1 LDLEHCF
8 DAANDGILYSIQ
20 YLAFPSARACPV
32 LFIRLLHSARRH
44 LGVSAGGQHGAYP
57 HAHPEKIQWS
67 GECSQSIFDAP
78 ASHALHVMFETGL
91 PCARCPCK
99 PLPFCHCCGTPC
111 RCKAMCSQSDAL
123 ASGSLETLFTG
134 SSPILKSRYF
144 MIAFLPTSLPILLL
158 LKTIFPRVSSEMMQ
172 TLARNKMNPSNY

>member
-1 LDLEHCF
+1 MDLEHCF

-99 PLPFCHCCGTPC
+99 PLPFCHCCGTPAAAR
-111 RCKAMCSQSDAL
+111 RCV
-123 ASGSLETLFTG
+123 
-134 SSPILKSRYF
+134 LKVMPWRQVHWKLYLQ
-144 MIAFLPTSLPILLL
+144 ALLL
-158 LKTIFPRVSSEMMQ
+158 F
-172 TLARNKMNPSNY
+172 

>member
-1 LDLEHCF
+1 
-8 DAANDGILYSIQ
+8 
-20 YLAFPSARACPV
+20 
-32 LFIRLLHSARRH
+32 
-44 LGVSAGGQHGAYP
+44 
-57 HAHPEKIQWS
+57 
-67 GECSQSIFDAP
+67 
-78 ASHALHVMFETGL
+78 
-91 PCARCPCK
+91 
-99 PLPFCHCCGTPC
+99 
-111 RCKAMCSQSDAL
+111 MCSQSDAL